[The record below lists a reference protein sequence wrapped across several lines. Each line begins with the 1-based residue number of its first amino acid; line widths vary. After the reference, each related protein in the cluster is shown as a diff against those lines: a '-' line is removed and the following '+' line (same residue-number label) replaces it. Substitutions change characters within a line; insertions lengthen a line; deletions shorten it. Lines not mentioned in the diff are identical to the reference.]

1 VVVLPEVLPAVLL
14 SPRVVVLPEV
24 LPAVLLSPRVVV
36 LPEVREILAVFSL
49 LVQVVPHSLVMLPN
63 CPVER
68 QHPEE
73 VYNHLSP
80 VYHPSLAAE
89 RQHPE
94 EVYNR
99 PSLAAE
105 HRNLV

>member
-1 VVVLPEVLPAVLL
+1 
-14 SPRVVVLPEV
+14 VVVLPEV

-73 VYNHLSP
+73 VYNHPSLAAERQHPEEVYNHLSP